1 MIEMRRTQLSSG
13 DGLIAEEVSDLR
25 EGWMDHADTV
35 LADEDIVAAVYEA
48 LAKRHPKSRCCGR
61 RGAPADMVLRL
72 LILKL
77 SLSQMSSGWRGT
89 TNRVMLS
96 PDVGRLEIAVVT
108 SDRVLPIARVT

>member
-1 MIEMRRTQLSSG
+1 MR
-13 DGLIAEEVSDLR
+13 
-25 EGWMDHADTV
+25 
-35 LADEDIVAAVYEA
+35 A
-48 LAKRHPKSRCCGR
+48 LFLY
-61 RGAPADMVLRL
+61 V
-72 LILKL
+72 L

>member
-1 MIEMRRTQLSSG
+1 MHNFQSADKRFSSVTQIPIATQIGLPTKRRYAETLISDWLKKRNGAILGAACAGRLRAAGDRLIET
-13 DGLIAEEVSDLR
+13 
-25 EGWMDHADTV
+25 T
-35 LADEDIVAAVYEA
+35 
-48 LAKRHPKSRCCGR
+48 
-61 RGAPADMVLRL
+61 L
-72 LILKL
+72 LGGVPL

>member
-1 MIEMRRTQLSSG
+1 MIDREH
-13 DGLIAEEVSDLR
+13 DLPI
-25 EGWMDHADTV
+25 TKQ
-35 LADEDIVAAVYEA
+35 
-48 LAKRHPKSRCCGR
+48 AK
-61 RGAPADMVLRL
+61 VLR
-72 LILKL
+72 ISRGSVL

>member
-1 MIEMRRTQLSSG
+1 MTQVATSAA
-13 DGLIAEEVSDLR
+13 DRDNREV
-25 EGWMDHADTV
+25 
-35 LADEDIVAAVYEA
+35 
-48 LAKRHPKSRCCGR
+48 
-61 RGAPADMVLRL
+61 
-72 LILKL
+72 

>member
-1 MIEMRRTQLSSG
+1 MVTCMTQVATSAA
-13 DGLIAEEVSDLR
+13 DRDNREV
-25 EGWMDHADTV
+25 
-35 LADEDIVAAVYEA
+35 
-48 LAKRHPKSRCCGR
+48 
-61 RGAPADMVLRL
+61 
-72 LILKL
+72 

>member
-1 MIEMRRTQLSSG
+1 MKPKGIILSGGPAS
-13 DGLIAEEVSDLR
+13 
-25 EGWMDHADTV
+25 V
-35 LADEDIVAAVYEA
+35 LE
-48 LAKRHPKSRCCGR
+48 P
-61 RGAPADMVLRL
+61 GAPLPPASLYQAGVP
-72 LILKL
+72 ILGICYGEQAMAHQLGGKVEAGHHGEFGRAEVQITEL